1 MYKLQTLVLIR
12 ALLAL
17 KITEGQN
24 SPSTISTIPSS
35 QNWYTCS
42 KSPNNTIYYN
52 VTLLEGK
59 PQTTNDIGKIDPG
72 YPILALPGAIPGF
85 ITFVANK
92 TETKKYL
99 NPNFTSN
106 LTYKLNSSC
115 YQIMSIVPV
124 KACSKNKDFIG
135 QLAILCL
142 VITNPMNQPITF
154 GLDLEFNHLSSI
166 NIKPNIPTT
175 QLSSKSSTSTSAPNT
190 PTQTAFSVK
199 ILVIDL
205 VLIVASFLISYFA
218 VYAL

>member
-1 MYKLQTLVLIR
+1 MYKLQTLVLIG

-17 KITEGQN
+17 KQITEGQN

-42 KSPNNTIYYN
+42 KSPTNTIYYN

-85 ITFVANK
+85 ITFVANE
-92 TETKKYL
+92 TETKKYFD
-99 NPNFTSN
+99 PDFTGN

-124 KACSKNKDFIG
+124 KACSKNEDFIG
-135 QLAILCL
+135 QPAILCL
-142 VITNPMNQPITF
+142 SP
-154 GLDLEFNHLSSI
+154 
-166 NIKPNIPTT
+166 
-175 QLSSKSSTSTSAPNT
+175 KSSTPTSAPNT
-190 PTQTAFSVK
+190 PTQTAFGVK